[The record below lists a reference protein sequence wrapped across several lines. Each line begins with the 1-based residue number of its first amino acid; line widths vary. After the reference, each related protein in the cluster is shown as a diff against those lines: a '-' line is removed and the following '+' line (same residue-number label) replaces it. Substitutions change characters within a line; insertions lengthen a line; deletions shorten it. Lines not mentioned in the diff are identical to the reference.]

1 MNYYN
6 PLIWIWRTHGYI
18 FHNYDLL
25 WITMI
30 TYYDFIIM
38 MMTWP
43 IEAGSEAH
51 TLDAMHGRIQGA
63 LEHRP
68 DRPCGL
74 LGVLSSAYIYN
85 YIYTCTSILLV
96 CKCILLYI
104 DTNIPAYHLI
114 SFTSSSL
121 LYPLNSHCIYT
132 PLNEMALLPKSRPTC
147 PAFLRRA
154 APEPVIDD
162 LGYGPYRYGHG
173 SNLKGKEATRC
184 LAILCGNKSPNS
196 WVPQTWIFPEPKA
209 PWGSHEISVVNWS
222 NNARVTGRKQNAI
235 ALWFPWRSWQ
245 LHAFSA
251 REGPTVQVCVSLA
264 MFACVE
270 RETWEPIVIL
280 MCI

>member
-1 MNYYN
+1 MNYYDY
-6 PLIWIWRTHGYI
+6 LLW
-18 FHNYDLL
+18 FHNYDDDLTH
-25 WITMI
+25 W
-30 TYYDFIIM
+30 
-38 MMTWP
+38 
-43 IEAGSEAH
+43 
-51 TLDAMHGRIQGA
+51 GRIWGPHSGCDAWPHPRRLGA
-63 LEHRP
+63 
-68 DRPCGL
+68 
-74 LGVLSSAYIYN
+74 SAWQAVWAAWCVIIGIYIYN
-85 YIYTCTSILLV
+85 YIYIYTCTTCILLV

-270 RETWEPIVIL
+270 RETWEPIVNL